1 MKIKRLEIN
10 SFGKLK
16 NVNISLD
23 ERVTVITG
31 KNEAGKSTIASF
43 IKYMLYGFTS
53 SRNANLSEND
63 KKKYMPWDEGEVFG
77 KMDFCDDEGK
87 DFTVVRKTD
96 KRNQNSILTDDGNTH
111 FSSENAGDIF
121 LGVSGEVYDRTAFCS
136 QSDVAFSSAES
147 LFSAINNIA
156 LSADESLDSDEAMKK
171 LENAKKLLLGKTGRT
186 GKIFEIDKELET
198 LTVEKEKWQDGHKRL
213 LASEHNLEVT
223 QGKINENEAKLEI
236 LYKQQKNII
245 AKKAKEKLHEIE
257 SIEKN
262 VEEIR
267 QNLEKAKQ
275 NLDFDGFF
283 ADAEFLRTLDQKIFA
298 AQKCLDD
305 LLQSIDAEVLSKEAY
320 DKALSGKGFENISNA
335 LEKLGKTPIQI
346 ISDVKEMSE
355 KARKNKNLCI
365 LFFALFVTIP
375 VAICFL
381 VKYKKEKSKTD
392 AILNEFGARDTHEL
406 EDKLVKFSDVQG
418 HINKTYLEY
427 KSALD
432 NTKREKEMLSK
443 ALDDLEGDI
452 SKCGVGFEKQ
462 DINKFVEGAKRL
474 RESLSNNISKV
485 LDLRAQLDKSLV
497 KLQTLKSE
505 NDVDELTNQSLEY
518 DENITE
524 KSESD
529 VKKEIDFYTQAN
541 ALLSAKKNELEKE
554 SAVLSGTLPKP
565 SEMQTRISSLTQLR
579 CELYEKYKALDMAYN
594 ALGRAC
600 ENMKKDASPKIS
612 QKMGKFFSY
621 ITDEKYTSL
630 FADSDMAL
638 SFMEKGQAD
647 TRDAMFLSKGTLE
660 AAYISFRLS
669 LCSFLYNE
677 KPTLVFDD
685 AFCNMDSQRLEKCLD
700 LIYEISKDFQI
711 IILSCHDREA
721 QYFKDKGKIIDFAV

>member
-16 NVNISLD
+16 NVNINLD

-53 SRNANLSEND
+53 SRNASLSEND
-63 KKKYMPWDEGEVFG
+63 KKKYMPWDEDEVFG
-77 KMDFCDDEGK
+77 KMDFSSDKGK

-96 KRNQNSILTDDGNTH
+96 KRNQNSILTDDGSTH

-136 QSDVAFSSAES
+136 QSDVAFTSAES

-186 GKIFEIDKELET
+186 GKIFEIDKELEV
-198 LTVEKEKWQDGHKRL
+198 LEAEKIKWQDGHKRL

-223 QGKINENEAKLEI
+223 QNKINENKAKLEVLI
-236 LYKQQKNII
+236 KQQKNII
-245 AKKAKEKLHEIE
+245 AKKAAEKLYEIE
-257 SIEKN
+257 EAGKQ

-267 QNLEKAKQ
+267 HNLEKAKE

-283 ADAEFLRTLDQKIFA
+283 ADAQFLRNLDQNIFSVG
-298 AQKCLDD
+298 KCLED
-305 LLQSIDAEVLSKEAY
+305 LQTCENVEKNAKENY
-320 DKALSGKGFENISNA
+320 NKALSGKGFESISNA
-335 LEKLGKTPIQI
+335 LEKYAKTPIQV

-355 KARKNKNLCI
+355 KARKNKNLCV
-365 LFFALFVTIP
+365 LFFALVVTFPI
-375 VAICFL
+375 AFYFL
-381 VKYKKEKSKTD
+381 FKYKKEKANLIALVND
-392 AILNEFGARDTHEL
+392 FGAKDAEEL
-406 EDKLVKFSDVQG
+406 EDKLVKYSDIKG
-418 HINKTYLEY
+418 YLDKTNLEY
-427 KSALD
+427 KSAVE
-432 NTKREKEMLSK
+432 NKNRAQK
-443 ALDDLEGDI
+443 ALDEAKNELDGDI

-462 DINKFVEGAKRL
+462 DTQKFLDGAKRL
-474 RESLSNNISKV
+474 FESLSNNISKV

-497 KLQTLKSE
+497 KLQTLQSE
-505 NDVDELTNQSLEY
+505 NDIDALKNQSLEF
-518 DENITE
+518 DENVAE
-524 KSESD
+524 KPESD
-529 VKKEIDFYTQAN
+529 VRKEIDFYTQAN
-541 ALLSAKKNELEKE
+541 ELLSAKKNELEKE

-565 SEMQTRISSLTQLR
+565 SEMQTRISSLAQLR
-579 CELYEKYKALDMAYN
+579 GELFEKFSALDMAYN
-594 ALGRAC
+594 ALSKAC

-612 QKMGKFFSY
+612 QKMGKYFSY
-621 ITDEKYTSL
+621 ITDDKYTSL

-638 SFMEKGQAD
+638 SFMEKDGAD
-647 TRDAMFLSKGTLE
+647 AKDAMFLSKGTLE

-669 LCSFLYNE
+669 LCSFLYDE

-685 AFCNMDSQRLEKCLD
+685 AFCNMDSHRLEKCLD
-700 LIYEISKDFQI
+700 LIYEISEDFQI